1 MAQMT
6 VQQFAE
12 SVGKPVDR
20 LMEQLKEAGVEV
32 DGPEAAIT
40 DAEKRK
46 LLDHLRQSHGESEG
60 GRGYHGH
67 ERR

>member
-40 DAEKRK
+40 DAENR
-46 LLDHLRQSHGESEG
+46 LMP
-60 GRGYHGH
+60 
-67 ERR
+67 